1 MQHDAIFKYQA
12 LKLVIK
18 HPAFEI
24 KYIGN
29 DCTIHGVLF
38 LNDYLGCEVDSY
50 QIEIRRG
57 NYPKQYPL
65 VFETGGRI
73 PKNIEWH
80 IYPDTGNCCFE
91 IPAEELLHCKAGLTL
106 IDFLEQ
112 IVMPYFYNQTY
123 RQVNGFY
130 YNEHKHGLGVVF
142 DYYRKIFNAN
152 SFLEI
157 INLLDTISIIE
168 PPPRTSLC
176 FCGSGLKYRKCHK
189 QAYQKLKPLGAAFL
203 QEQAKQLLSL
213 WMLIS

>member
-1 MQHDAIFKYQA
+1 MGHDATFNNEA
-12 LKLVIK
+12 LKLVEK

-24 KYIGN
+24 KYSGTECI
-29 DCTIHGVLF
+29 IHGVLF
-38 LNDYLGCEVDSY
+38 LNDTIGCQVDSY

-57 NYPKQYPL
+57 NYPEQYPL
-65 VFETGGRI
+65 VCETGGRI

-80 IYPDTGNCCFE
+80 IYPITGNCCFE
-91 IPAEELLHCKAGLTL
+91 IPAEELLRCKAGLPL
-106 IDFLEQ
+106 IEFLEH
-112 IVMPYFYNQTY
+112 IVTPYFFNQTY

-130 YNEHKHGLGVVF
+130 YNEHKHGFLGVF
-142 DYYRKIFNAN
+142 EYYKQIFNSN
-152 SFLEI
+152 NYLEI
-157 INLLDTISIIE
+157 INLLDTIAIIE

-189 QAYQKLKPLGAAFL
+189 QAYQKLKPLGTAFL